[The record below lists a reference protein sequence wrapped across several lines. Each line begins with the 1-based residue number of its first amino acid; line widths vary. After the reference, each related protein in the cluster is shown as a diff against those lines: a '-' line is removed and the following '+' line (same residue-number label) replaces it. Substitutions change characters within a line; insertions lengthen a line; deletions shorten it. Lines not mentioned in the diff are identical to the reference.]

1 MSAQQQIRERIT
13 AEIVAAL
20 ERGDT
25 PPWRRPWRTSGPP
38 VNAVT
43 GRRYSGVNVLLLR
56 LHQQRLGLQSNRYAT
71 FNQWHELGCR
81 VKVRPADVAPG
92 RWGCNVVFCKPVQ
105 KARDSDEDDGRAG
118 EFLLLRNFT
127 VFSLDQV
134 EGEVADRF
142 RAETLPERTEPSDFA
157 PAELAIAATGADIRH
172 GGDRAF
178 YRKPDSGGD
187 GDFIMVP
194 HKGRFDTDAEYYE
207 TVMHELGHWSEIR
220 VGWQGSYAE
229 GELRAEM
236 TACFAMS
243 ELGVPHGDR
252 ANCTAY
258 LASWLQ
264 PLRADPR
271 FIFRVTADASRATS
285 FLLSFS
291 SQSQPHEADA
301 A

>member
-1 MSAQQQIRERIT
+1 MSSQQQIRERIT

-25 PPWRRPWRTSGPP
+25 PAWRCPWRTSGPP
-38 VNAVT
+38 ANAAT

-56 LHQQRLGLQSNRYAT
+56 LHQQSLGLQSNRYAT

-81 VKVRPADVAPG
+81 VIARPTGVAPG
-92 RWGCNVVFCKPVQ
+92 RWGCNVVFCKQ
-105 KARDSDEDDGRAG
+105 IQRTQETEEHDERAG
-118 EFLLLRNFT
+118 EYLLLRNCT

-142 RAETLPERTEPSDFA
+142 RAENIPERAELSAFA
-157 PAELAIAATGADIRH
+157 PAELMIAATGADIRH

-178 YRKPDSGGD
+178 YRQPDSVGD

-194 HKGRFDTDAEYYE
+194 HKGRFDTDASYYE
-207 TVMHELGHWSEIR
+207 TVLHELGHWSEIR
-220 VGWQGSYAE
+220 LGWEGSYAE

-243 ELGVPHGDR
+243 ELGVPHADR
-252 ANCTAY
+252 ANSAAY

-264 PLRADPR
+264 SLRADPR
-271 FIFRVTADASRATS
+271 FIFRVTADASRATT

-291 SQSQPHEADA
+291 SQPQPHEADA